1 MQLVRHSTAEWKGE
15 QSAYTQAFSMLCSC
29 RGPDEKHKPYLLVS
43 HYGCSHV
50 NIFKKGSDAVGT
62 EKSEVASLMQRI
74 DLEREAAQ
82 QGLTGLAYGTARHDF
97 ITARMERGAERI
109 LQLIHEGKLAE
120 AIALMETETWGEE
133 EVMRVER

>member
-1 MQLVRHSTAEWKGE
+1 MSEHES
-15 QSAYTQAFSMLCSC
+15 
-29 RGPDEKHKPYLLVS
+29 
-43 HYGCSHV
+43 
-50 NIFKKGSDAVGT
+50 
-62 EKSEVASLMQRI
+62 KSEVASLMQRI

-109 LQLIHEGKLAE
+109 LQLIQEGKHAE